1 MKKTYK
7 APVAK
12 KVDYV
17 FEDQIVAGSVP
28 VQGHTDW
35 YQTDI
40 VCTWG
45 PNTFNCNK
53 IYNEPVMVRSL
64 DQCSM
69 QGDIPLNT
77 NP

>member
-1 MKKTYK
+1 MKKAYK

-17 FEDQIVAGSVP
+17 FEDQVVAAGSVP
-28 VQGHTDW
+28 VENHTDW
-35 YQTDI
+35 YHTGL

-45 PNTFNCNK
+45 PTKPNCNT
-53 IYNEPVMVRSL
+53 IYNQPKARGLNNCL
-64 DQCSM
+64 D